1 MKSKW
6 IPWLVIMNVVFI
18 IALISVVGILMIDK
32 REEVKTEDRTQEV
45 VEPAATFPAPQDDS
59 AIIDEYNRKYGS
71 KYDIVISIKP
81 DSTSLSQVKKV
92 MVILGILQVDK
103 MEKAGQT
110 DEMYKIMKNV
120 RDDLVKDFGQVSVTF
135 RVGWENAPFYMFDTN
150 GAGHKIPTE

>member
-18 IALISVVGILMIDK
+18 IALISVFGILMIDK
-32 REEVKTEDRTQEV
+32 KEEVKTEDSTREV
-45 VEPAATFPAPQDDS
+45 VEPAATFQAPQDDS

-81 DSTSLSQVKKV
+81 NSTSLSQVKKV

-135 RVGWENAPFYMFDTN
+135 RVGWENAPFHMFDTN
-150 GAGHKIPTE
+150 GDGHEIPTE